1 MKILLLVVALAF
13 GGIQLAFATTT
24 DELRIESNGAIATIT
39 DNGACVNTVGTPCA
53 GLTGDVALA
62 NGTVSVNGS
71 LNGWTISSITGSS
84 HSPSLSPNGMDVS
97 SLTASCTIAG
107 GCTGANSLEVIFS
120 DINYNVPVPAGG
132 FTVTVT
138 DNQSG
143 PGTVMTKGA
152 FDNGNTIFLETTPIG
167 TVTLN
172 GTTNPGS
179 ASGGAIAAVP
189 NYSLTLDSL
198 FSGSD
203 NTQFSVDSRVTAV
216 PEPATV
222 ALLGAALLLCS
233 SRLRRKRA

>member
-1 MKILLLVVALAF
+1 MKILLLVLALTFGGLQVAL
-13 GGIQLAFATTT
+13 ATTT
-24 DELRIESNGAIATIT
+24 DQLTIESNGLVATIT
-39 DNGACVNTVGTPCA
+39 DNGACVGTGCGA
-53 GLTGDVALA
+53 LTGDVAA
-62 NGTVSVNGS
+62 ASGAISVNGS
-71 LNGWTISSITGSS
+71 INGWTITSIAGSS

-97 SLTASCTIAG
+97 SLTASCTIEG

-132 FTVTVT
+132 FTATVT

-143 PGTVMTKGA
+143 PGTVTTNG
-152 FDNGNTIFLETTPIG
+152 FFSNGNGIFTETTLIG

-172 GTTNPGS
+172 GITNPGK
-179 ASGGAIAAVP
+179 ASGGAIAAAP
-189 NYSLTLDSL
+189 NYSLTLDSV

-203 NTQFSVDSRVTAV
+203 NTQFSVDSRITAV
-216 PEPATV
+216 PEPAAV